1 MRKPRVEKS
10 EYFKMR
16 YQNAIDNNLSDKA
29 EYYKSRL
36 VQMGKWMDV
45 KTSSDSKGMVTR
57 HELSFGG
64 SEAMVFYSAKGTS
77 PVK

>member
-16 YQNAIDNNLSDKA
+16 YQNAIENNLSSKA

-36 VQMGKWMDV
+36 VQMGKWMEV
-45 KTSSDSKGMVTR
+45 KTNSGRNGMVTR
-57 HELSFGG
+57 HEVSFGG
-64 SEAMVFYSAKGTS
+64 GEAMVFYSAN
-77 PVK
+77 VK